1 MPTTSTDL
9 SQLAINTI
17 RTLSMDGVEAAGCGH
32 PGTPMALAPV
42 TYQLWTEVLNY
53 DPDSPHWPN
62 RDRYVLS
69 CGHASMLIYSMLHLA
84 GVKNIKDGKVTDELA
99 VSLDALRNFRQFM
112 SATPGH
118 PEYNHTTGVETT
130 TGPLGQGCG
139 NSVGMAIASKWL
151 GARYNKPGFELF
163 NFNVYNQ
170 CSDGDLMEGV
180 ACEAASL
187 AGHLKLDNLCWI
199 YDDNTITIEGH
210 TNLAFSEDVATR
222 FKGLGW
228 NIIRVADPNDL
239 EALSKAYDAFKN
251 HTGSP
256 TLIIVKTI
264 IGYGSP
270 NKANTSKAH
279 GEALGAE
286 EVALTKKAYGWP
298 EDAKFLVPPEV
309 PEHFQNTMGERG
321 RDEREAW
328 EALFEKYAKEHAELA
343 AEIKMMDKRELP
355 KDWDAEIISFPADPK
370 GQATRNTGGKALNAF
385 AKNIPWLVGGSADL
399 APSTKTLIDGASS
412 FSAEDFG
419 GRNFHFG
426 IREHGM
432 AAAVNGMTLSG
443 LRGYGATFFVFSD
456 YCRPSLRLAAIMNL
470 PSVFVFTHDS
480 IGVGED
486 GPTHQPVEQLA
497 AVRAIPRLV
506 VIRPGDANESV
517 YAWKA
522 ALEQK
527 DRPTAIILTRQ
538 NMPTLDR
545 TKYAGADGSL
555 KGGYV
560 LADAEGGKPDVILIG
575 TGSELSITVDAREQ
589 LAKAGIQARVV
600 SMPSF
605 ELFEDQPQSYRDAV
619 LPPDVAARVAVEAG
633 VRQGWDRYLLGRGA
647 FVGMQGFGMSAPY
660 EEIYKA
666 MGITAEKM
674 VEEAKRL
681 LGK

>member
-151 GARYNKPGFELF
+151 AARYNKPGFELF

-239 EALSKAYDAFKN
+239 DALSKAYDAFKN

-309 PEHFQNTMGERG
+309 PEHFQNTLGERG

-355 KDWDAEIISFPADPK
+355 KDWDAETISFPADAK

-545 TKYAGADGSL
+545 TKYAGAEGSM

-575 TGSELSITVDAREQ
+575 TGSELSIAVDAREQ

-619 LPPDVAARVAVEAG
+619 LPPDVTARVAVEAG

>member
-1 MPTTSTDL
+1 MPTTTNDL

-42 TYQLWTEVLNY
+42 TYQLWTEVLRY
-53 DPDSPHWPN
+53 DPAAPHWPN

-84 GVKNIKDGKVTDELA
+84 GVKNVKDGKVTDEPA
-99 VSLDALRNFRQFM
+99 VSLDELRNFRQFM

-199 YDDNTITIEGH
+199 YDDNSITIEGR
-210 TNLAFSEDVATR
+210 TELAFSEDVATR

-228 NIIRVADPNDL
+228 NIVRVADPNDL
-239 EALSKAYDAFKN
+239 AALSKAYEAFQNCTDA
-251 HTGSP
+251 P

-264 IGYGSP
+264 IGYGAP
-270 NKANTSKAH
+270 NKADTAKAH

-286 EVALTKKAYGWP
+286 EVKLTKAAYGWP

-321 RDEREAW
+321 RDAREAW
-328 EALFEKYAKEHAELA
+328 ETLFEKYAAEHPELA
-343 AEIKMMDKRELP
+343 NELKLMERRELP
-355 KDWDAEIISFPADPK
+355 AGWDQEIVTFPADAK
-370 GQATRNTGGKALNAF
+370 GQATRNSGGKALNAF
-385 AKNIPWLVGGSADL
+385 AKHIPWLVGGSADL
-399 APSTKTLIDGASS
+399 APSTKTLIDGENG
-412 FSAEDFG
+412 FSAADYG

-426 IREHGM
+426 IREHAM

-456 YCRPSLRLAAIMNL
+456 YCRPSIRLAAIMNL
-470 PSVFVFTHDS
+470 PSIFVFTHDS

-497 AVRAIPRLV
+497 AARAIPKLV

-527 DRPTAIILTRQ
+527 ERPTALIFTRQ

-545 TKYAGADGSL
+545 TQYAGAEGVMR
-555 KGGYV
+555 GGYV
-560 LADAEGGKPDVILIG
+560 VADAESGQPEVILIG
-575 TGSELSITVDAREQ
+575 TGSEVAIAVEAREL
-589 LAKAGIQARVV
+589 LAKDRIQARVV
-600 SMPSF
+600 SLPSF
-605 ELFEDQPQSYRDAV
+605 ELFEDQPQSYRDEV
-619 LPPDVAARVAVEAG
+619 LPPDVTARVAVEAG
-633 VRQGWDRYLLGRGA
+633 VRQGWDRYLAGRGA
-647 FVGMQGFGMSAPY
+647 FVGMEGFGMSAPF
-660 EEIYKA
+660 EQIYKA
-666 MGITAEKM
+666 MGITADK
-674 VEEAKRL
+674 VAEEARRL